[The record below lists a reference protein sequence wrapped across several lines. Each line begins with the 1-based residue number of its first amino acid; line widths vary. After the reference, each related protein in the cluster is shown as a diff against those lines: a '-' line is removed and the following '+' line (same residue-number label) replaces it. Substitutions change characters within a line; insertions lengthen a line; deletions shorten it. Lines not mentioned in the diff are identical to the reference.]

1 MHKQFTI
8 GRTELCIVVIFF
20 TIVLQGI
27 ASKPKCVAS
36 KSTEKYEFLTKQL
49 KLFNFNLHTVTT
61 LFISV
66 LKGVKY
72 LILDFVPVKLTSLVL
87 YTYQSESRRYHYYLK
102 LHAHIWAKRAWSRKF
117 KFQMSNF
124 TTGGLI

>member
-1 MHKQFTI
+1 M
-8 GRTELCIVVIFF
+8 
-20 TIVLQGI
+20 
-27 ASKPKCVAS
+27 AS

-72 LILDFVPVKLTSLVL
+72 LILDFVPVKLTSLVS

-102 LHAHIWAKRAWSRKF
+102 LHAHIWAKGRGPENLNF
-117 KFQMSNF
+117 K
-124 TTGGLI
+124 

>member
-20 TIVLQGI
+20 RTVLQGI
-27 ASKPKCVAS
+27 VSKPKCMAS

-49 KLFNFNLHTVTT
+49 KLFNFNMHIVTT
-61 LFISV
+61 LFIGV

-72 LILDFVPVKLTSLVL
+72 LILDLIPVKLTSLVS
-87 YTYQSESRRYHYYLK
+87 YTYQSESRTYHYYLK

>member
-27 ASKPKCVAS
+27 ASKPKCMAS

-72 LILDFVPVKLTSLVL
+72 LILDFVPVKLTSLFS

-102 LHAHIWAKRAWSRKF
+102 LHAHIWTKRAWSRKF